1 MAIDDHQISEE
12 HFTRDMENSTD
23 LRNPQYKVARQALLG
38 MMISLILI
46 YAVFLIWLPVV
57 GNVPDPV
64 YTVPIFAA
72 YNIIEVAL
80 LFGCNQFSFCTMLT
94 FRIICTLYDVSCFI
108 TFAVFSSNSYKYPAY
123 ECTES
128 SWYKYCR
135 SYMIASC
142 FFFGAA
148 TCLEIAIMMVYSRL
162 PRHDCCCPYQ
172 NVAPAQVI
180 IPAQTVYQ
188 TRPVVQVQTIPTV
201 QTIQTVQQPVYQ
213 TYQSQQVP
221 RQPVQAVPPAGS
233 SPAND
238 LPPAYD
244 AAVAMKPT

>member
-1 MAIDDHQISEE
+1 
-12 HFTRDMENSTD
+12 MENSIG
-23 LRNPQYKVARQALLG
+23 LRAPQYKVARQALLG
-38 MMISLILI
+38 MMVSLILI

-72 YNIIEVAL
+72 YNIIEIAL
-80 LFGCNQFSFCTMLT
+80 LFGCNQFSYCTMLT
-94 FRIICTLYDVSCFI
+94 LRIICAIHDASYFI
-108 TFAVFSSNSYKYPAY
+108 TFAVYSSRAYGNETCKNSNY
-123 ECTES
+123 
-128 SWYKYCR
+128 YKYCR

-162 PRHDCCCPYQ
+162 PRQDCCCPYE

-188 TRPVVQVQTIPTV
+188 TRPVVQMQTIPTV
-201 QTIQTVQQPVYQ
+201 QTIQTVQTVQQPAYQ
-213 TYQSQQVP
+213 TYPTQQVT
-221 RQPVQAVPPAGS
+221 RQAVPPAGS

-244 AAVAMKPT
+244 AAIAAKST